1 MLGQKKMSVKNSNSE
16 ELFKREMRLCVDF
29 RYHESTDDVISF
41 KISSREMNIWVYYNK
56 NWNGERGTEILNT
69 LLS

>member
-1 MLGQKKMSVKNSNSE
+1 MSGEKANSE
-16 ELFKREMRLCVDF
+16 DLFEREISICVDF
-29 RYHESTDDVISF
+29 SYHESTDDKISF

-56 NWNGERGTEILNT
+56 NWNAERGTEILNT

>member
-1 MLGQKKMSVKNSNSE
+1 MFEKKANSE
-16 ELFKREMRLCVDF
+16 DLFEREMRLCVDF

-41 KISSREMNIWVYYNK
+41 KISSREIKIWVYYNK
-56 NWNGERGTEILNT
+56 NWNAERGTEILNT